1 MGRSYPLIESFNFLH
16 WPHVLSVLPYKQHF
30 QSEKFLFSFCGTW
43 PAPWRAGL
51 GAPHRIAELWLLR
64 SVTAVGLASSRFYFR
79 IAAAISVAA
88 IARVAC
94 VAIMAPSSPCRAEY
108 LGGGLGAKLKY
119 ITAQKGAPISMPWR
133 ALSLNPPGAV
143 TVRPGWEREPEATEF
158 KVKKVF
164 CESRLTWFRRV
175 GGSRRKTR
183 PTGFRSACRRGPQT
197 ACKTTKQPNNHP
209 NAIAQQGHRSARND
223 GYHRPEQ
230 TAAHHGARV

>member
-1 MGRSYPLIESFNFLH
+1 M
-16 WPHVLSVLPYKQHF
+16 
-30 QSEKFLFSFCGTW
+30 FCQFYLTNNTFKVKSSCS
-43 PAPWRAGL
+43 PF
-51 GAPHRIAELWLLR
+51 AELGQRRGVLASGHPTESPSCGCCVRLLQSVWQARDSISASPQQSRSPRSHAWLALR
-64 SVTAVGLASSRFYFR
+64 SWPR
-79 IAAAISVAA
+79 
-88 IARVAC
+88 ARRA
-94 VAIMAPSSPCRAEY
+94 APSTLE
-108 LGGGLGAKLKY
+108 GGGREIEIHHGP
-119 ITAQKGAPISMPWR
+119 KGAPISAPWR
-133 ALSLNPPGAV
+133 ASSLNPPGAV

-183 PTGFRSACRRGPQT
+183 PTGCRSACRRGPQT

-230 TAAHHGARV
+230 TAAHHGARVSGLARTGEGTPEV